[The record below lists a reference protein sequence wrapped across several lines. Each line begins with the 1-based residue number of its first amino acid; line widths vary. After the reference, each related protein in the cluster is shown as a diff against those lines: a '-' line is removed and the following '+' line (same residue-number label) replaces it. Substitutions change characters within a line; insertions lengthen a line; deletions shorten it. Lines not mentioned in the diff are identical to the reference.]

1 MASTSPHAL
10 SASSD
15 PVPASLECWFS
26 ALVAAVVKREPA
38 LEPHHIR
45 FLEQVRS
52 WHCVVCVCAHA
63 LIHANLMKYRVS
75 LYCICVCFMCFLLFP
90 FVVLL
95 HGNIDFIKVLLARGA
110 AKAMLVRKEAV
121 AWLIALDATTRK
133 LEDALSAV
141 KVEHSTNA
149 DAGALVSNAT
159 DAAAAAADTTADV
172 QCNAVRSM
180 NELTA
185 KVPSNESKEDIAEEQ
200 AQVSNSNSSDTR
212 IPQSSIA
219 QRKVIGAAL
228 RARDKAMTL
237 STCKG
242 LLSDVAKWLR
252 VLLEEVI
259 MAAVALNFYNFRR
272 NWRLLW

>member
-1 MASTSPHAL
+1 
-10 SASSD
+10 
-15 PVPASLECWFS
+15 
-26 ALVAAVVKREPA
+26 
-38 LEPHHIR
+38 
-45 FLEQVRS
+45 
-52 WHCVVCVCAHA
+52 
-63 LIHANLMKYRVS
+63 MKDRVS

-90 FVVLL
+90 FVVLV
-95 HGNIDFIKVLLARGA
+95 HDNIDFIKVLIARGA